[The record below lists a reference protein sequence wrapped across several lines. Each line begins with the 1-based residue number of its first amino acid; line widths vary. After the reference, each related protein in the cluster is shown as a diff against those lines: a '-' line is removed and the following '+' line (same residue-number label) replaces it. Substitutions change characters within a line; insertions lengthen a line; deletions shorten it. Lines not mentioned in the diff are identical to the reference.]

1 MKKFLKWTA
10 IIFIGLIVIG
20 AVMGEEEETA
30 TPAVTETVT
39 EEATAEEPAEAE
51 ATEEAAVEEEAPAEE
66 PAEPANGP
74 ELTKAEFDQIENG
87 MTYEEV
93 VAIIGSEGELM
104 SEVGA
109 EGEQFY
115 TSMYMWEGESL
126 GSNANVTFQGS
137 PAVVEMKAQFGL
149 E

>member
-20 AVMGEEEETA
+20 AVMGEDETA
-30 TPAVTETVT
+30 TTPTVEET
-39 EEATAEEPAEAE
+39 TAEET
-51 ATEEAAVEEEAPAEE
+51 TEETVAAETEETPAEE
-66 PAEPANGP
+66 VDEDAGKM
-74 ELTKAEFDQIENG
+74 TKDKFDQIKNG

-93 VAIIGSEGELM
+93 VAIVGGEGNLL

-109 EGEQFY
+109 EGEELY
-115 TSMYMWEGESL
+115 TVMYEWEGASFA
-126 GSNANVTFQGS
+126 SNANVTFQGS